1 LQQWQK
7 VNRGLGRS
15 AQENQPIKS
24 NPSGAFKKIS
34 EEKKEKSSKKLIAFI
49 SQKNTVE

>member
-1 LQQWQK
+1 
-7 VNRGLGRS
+7 LGRS

-34 EEKKEKSSKKLIAFI
+34 EGKNMLFGCFFHFSSIEIAL
-49 SQKNTVE
+49 QKNTVGT